1 MRMPGRWPDRLRPDS
16 PSGGPAE
23 GSPSAVRRSS
33 DGSGPVPPGGGL
45 PDRADSDP
53 ARYDPLRSPRAASHR
68 RGSTLT
74 TTFRELGILSETAE
88 ALEAVG
94 IVNPFPIQ
102 EMTLPVALTGT
113 DVIGQAKT
121 GTGKTLGFGL
131 PILERVTVPSD
142 VEAGRAKPERLTD
155 APQALVVVPTRELC
169 TQVTNDLL
177 TAGKVRNVRV
187 LAIYGGRAYEPQV
200 EALQKGVDVVVGTP
214 GRLLDLAGQRKLDLS
229 HVKVLVLDEADEML
243 DLGFLPDV
251 EKIMNMLPAKRQ
263 TMLFS
268 ATMPG
273 AVIGLARRYMSQPT
287 HIRATSP
294 DGEGVTV
301 ANIKQ
306 HVYRAHSMDK
316 PELVSRILQANG
328 RGLAMIFCRTKR
340 TAADIAEQLERR
352 GFASGAVHGDL
363 GQGAREQALRAFRN
377 GKVDVLV
384 CTDVAARGIDVEGV
398 THVINYQSPEDEKTF
413 LHRVGRTGRAGA
425 KGTAVTLVDWDDI
438 PRWQLINKALGLD
451 FHEPVETYSSSPHL
465 YEELDIPAGTKGI
478 LPRGERTR
486 AGLGAE
492 ELEDLGEPGG
502 RRGRGPKAAERT
514 EERPERTRTP
524 RQRRRTRG
532 GGDAVDAPAPSERTD
547 AAQAAPAA
555 VPAGDEARTESG
567 PRTPRRRRRTRVG
580 AQGSVPVAQA
590 APVAVAE
597 APKAVETPRTEA
609 PAPAP
614 VVTETPKAETPKA
627 DVPKAEA
634 PKAEAP
640 KVEERKAEE
649 PKAPRRRT
657 RAARPEAVQAAP
669 AVRTPAAPAVQEPAP
684 VVRRRRARVRPA
696 EETVFFQTP
705 ETAAAALRAQSAVE
719 APKAEAPAAVEAPK
733 AEEPKRAPRRRAA
746 GKAVEAARAPEAVES
761 AVTTVE
767 PVAAPVAEPVAVVT
781 EAPAEVPAPR
791 RRRTARRPAGS
802 PVTAEAPAAEPVAE
816 PVAAPVVE
824 EAPAPRRRR
833 AATRAAGSPASAEAA
848 IIVVPAVTPAPVA
861 EGAPEPAPR
870 RRRAVR
876 KATASP
882 VTAEVPV
889 AEAPAAG
896 PVVEEAAAPVV
907 EPVVEEAPKKA
918 APRRRTAKKAVAE
931 AAPAAEAPAAEEAPK
946 APRRRAAKK
955 TVAAEAPDASEPQAP
970 KAPARRRTVKKA
982 VAEPAAEAVA
992 GDEEPKK
999 APRRRTTK
1007 KTAAPAEG

>member
-1 MRMPGRWPDRLRPDS
+1 
-16 PSGGPAE
+16 
-23 GSPSAVRRSS
+23 
-33 DGSGPVPPGGGL
+33 
-45 PDRADSDP
+45 
-53 ARYDPLRSPRAASHR
+53 
-68 RGSTLT
+68 
-74 TTFRELGILSETAE
+74 
-88 ALEAVG
+88 
-94 IVNPFPIQ
+94 
-102 EMTLPVALTGT
+102 MTLPVALTGT

-131 PILERVTVPSD
+131 PILERVTVPTD
-142 VEAGRAKPERLTD
+142 VEAGRARPEQLTD

-169 TQVTNDLL
+169 QQVTNDLL

-251 EKIMNMLPAKRQ
+251 EKIINMLPPKRQ

-294 DGEGVTV
+294 DGEGATV

-306 HVYRAHSMDK
+306 HVYRAHNMDK
-316 PELVSRILQANG
+316 PEMVSRILQANG

-438 PRWQLINKALGLD
+438 PRWQLINKALELD

-465 YEELDIPAGTKGI
+465 YEDLDIPAGTKGI
-478 LPRGERTR
+478 LPRSERTR

-502 RRGRGPKAAERT
+502 RRARGPKAAERT
-514 EERPERTRTP
+514 EERPARTRPP

-532 GGDAVDAPAPSERTD
+532 GSDLDDAPVS
-547 AAQAAPAA
+547 AAPA
-555 VPAGDEARTESG
+555 VETPSGETPAEPG
-567 PRTPRRRRRTRVG
+567 PRTPRRRRRTRVT
-580 AQGSVPVAQA
+580 AQFVEAQA
-590 APVAVAE
+590 AEAPVKTPVVEAPVAETRTAEAPVKAPVFTAPVAE
-597 APKAVETPRTEA
+597 APVVAERVVAE
-609 PAPAP
+609 P
-614 VVTETPKAETPKA
+614 VVAEP
-627 DVPKAEA
+627 V
-634 PKAEAP
+634 
-640 KVEERKAEE
+640 VEQSKAEE
-649 PKAPRRRT
+649 PKAPRRRS
-657 RAARPEAVQAAP
+657 RAARPATAEPVATPVAVPVAAR
-669 AVRTPAAPAVQEPAP
+669 VERTPVAPEPAP
-684 VVRRRRARVRPA
+684 ASAPAPRRRRARVVRQA
-696 EETVFFQTP
+696 EETVTFQTP
-705 ETAAAALRAQSAVE
+705 ESAAVALMAERSVE
-719 APKAEAPAAVEAPK
+719 APVVEAAPVVV
-733 AEEPKRAPRRRAA
+733 EEPKAAPRRRTAR
-746 GKAVEAARAPEAVES
+746 KAVAEPVAEAPVATAPVVEA
-761 AVTTVE
+761 
-767 PVAAPVAEPVAVVT
+767 VAAPVAEPVVETPV
-781 EAPAEVPAPR
+781 AEVPAPR

-802 PVTAEAPAAEPVAE
+802 PVTAEAPVAEAPAAEPV
-816 PVAAPVVE
+816 VE
-824 EAPAPRRRR
+824 
-833 AATRAAGSPASAEAA
+833 T
-848 IIVVPAVTPAPVA
+848 PVA
-861 EGAPEPAPR
+861 EEPAPR
-870 RRRAVR
+870 RRRTAR
-876 KATASP
+876 RPAGSPATAESTGEVIVIAAP
-882 VTAEVPV
+882 VTAPV
-889 AEAPAAG
+889 A
-896 PVVEEAAAPVV
+896 

-918 APRRRTAKKAVAE
+918 APRRRTTKKAAAAEPVAE
-931 AAPAAEAPAAEEAPK
+931 TVEAPAAEEAPK
-946 APRRRAAKK
+946 KAAPRRRTTKK
-955 TVAAEAPDASEPQAP
+955 AVAAEAPEASAPKTEP
-970 KAPARRRTVKKA
+970 KAPARRRTTKKA
-982 VAEPAAEAVA
+982 AAAEVEVEAPA
-992 GDEEPKK
+992 TEEAPKK
-999 APRRRTTK
+999 AAPRRRTTK
-1007 KTAAPAEG
+1007 KAAAQPES